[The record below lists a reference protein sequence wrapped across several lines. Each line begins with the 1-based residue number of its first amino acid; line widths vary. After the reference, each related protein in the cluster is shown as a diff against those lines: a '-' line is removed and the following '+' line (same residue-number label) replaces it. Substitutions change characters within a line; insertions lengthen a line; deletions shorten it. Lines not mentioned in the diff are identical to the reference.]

1 MQRSD
6 FLGDTSNKI
15 LERIRQ
21 IINSPKRNTYIVIAG
36 IVAVMLIVF
45 SDCSNTGDDTLSA
58 SAGEVFDYNEYS
70 QRLEDKVE
78 KIVESIEGAGKCSV
92 MITLEKTEEYVFF
105 TEEKISTNTEE
116 ETAQDKTKQTIE
128 SDKET
133 KAGVVENRNNG
144 NDVLVTTTLMPQVG
158 GVVVICEGGGSVLV
172 QERVTNAVATALNI
186 SHNKVFVTK
195 KQR

>member
-1 MQRSD
+1 MENTKNR
-6 FLGDTSNKI
+6 I
-15 LERIRQ
+15 LEKLRL

-36 IVAVMLIVF
+36 IVVVMLIVF
-45 SDCSNTGDDTLSA
+45 SDCSNADNDNIATSTTEA
-58 SAGEVFDYNEYS
+58 FDYNEYS
-70 QRLEDKVE
+70 TLLEDKVQR
-78 KIVESIEGAGKCSV
+78 IVESIEGAGKCSV

-116 ETAQDKTKQTIE
+116 ETAQDKTKQSIE
-128 SDKET
+128 SEKET
-133 KAGVVENRNNG
+133 KAGVVENRNSG

>member
-1 MQRSD
+1 MENTKNR
-6 FLGDTSNKI
+6 I
-15 LERIRQ
+15 LEKLRL

-36 IVAVMLIVF
+36 IVVVMLIVF
-45 SDCSNTGDDTLSA
+45 SDCSNADNDNVATSTTEA
-58 SAGEVFDYNEYS
+58 FDYNEYS
-70 QRLEDKVE
+70 TLLEDKVQR
-78 KIVESIEGAGKCSV
+78 IVESIEGAGKCSV

-116 ETAQDKTKQTIE
+116 ETAQDKTKQSIE
-128 SDKET
+128 SEKET
-133 KAGVVENRNNG
+133 KAGVVENRNSG

>member
-1 MQRSD
+1 MEE
-6 FLGDTSNKI
+6 NKLNI
-15 LERIRQ
+15 SERIKRLL
-21 IINSPKRNTYIVIAG
+21 NSPKRNTYIVVAG
-36 IVAVMLIVF
+36 ITLILLIAF
-45 SDCSNTGDDTLSA
+45 SNCSGKEEPKTVDTDTGF
-58 SAGEVFDYNEYS
+58 FDYDSYS
-70 QRLEDKVE
+70 ELLEGKIE

-105 TEEKISTNTEE
+105 TEEKTVTNTEE
-116 ETAQDKTKQTIE
+116 ETGQDKTKQTIE
-128 SDKET
+128 SEKET
-133 KAGVVENRNNG
+133 KAGIVENRSNG

-186 SHNKVFVTK
+186 SHNRVFVTK

>member
-1 MQRSD
+1 MENAKS
-6 FLGDTSNKI
+6 KI
-15 LERIRQ
+15 FEKLRL

-36 IVAVMLIVF
+36 IMAVMLIVF
-45 SDCSNTGDDTLSA
+45 SDCSNSDDKAISTSGRE
-58 SAGEVFDYNEYS
+58 SFDYNAYS
-70 QRLEDKVE
+70 VQLEKKVE
-78 KIVESIEGAGKCSV
+78 KIVESIEGAGACSV

-116 ETAQDKTKQTIE
+116 ETGQDKTKQTVE

>member
-1 MQRSD
+1 
-6 FLGDTSNKI
+6 LEENKLNI
-15 LERIRQ
+15 SERIKRLL
-21 IINSPKRNTYIVIAG
+21 NSPKRNTYIVVAG
-36 IVAVMLIVF
+36 ITLILLIAF
-45 SDCSNTGDDTLSA
+45 SNCSGKEEPKTVDTDTGF
-58 SAGEVFDYNEYS
+58 FDYDSYS
-70 QRLEDKVE
+70 KLLEGKIE

-105 TEEKISTNTEE
+105 TEEKTVTNTEE
-116 ETAQDKTKQTIE
+116 ETGQDKTKQTIE
-128 SDKET
+128 SEKET
-133 KAGVVENRNNG
+133 KAGIVENRSNG

-186 SHNKVFVTK
+186 SHNRVFVTK

>member
-1 MQRSD
+1 
-6 FLGDTSNKI
+6 
-15 LERIRQ
+15 
-21 IINSPKRNTYIVIAG
+21 
-36 IVAVMLIVF
+36 MLIVF
-45 SDCSNTGDDTLSA
+45 SDCSNNNDKITSA
-58 SAGEVFDYNEYS
+58 TTSEVFDYNEYS
-70 QRLEDKVE
+70 QMLEQKVE
-78 KIVESIEGAGKCSV
+78 NIVESIEGAGKCSV

-116 ETAQDKTKQTIE
+116 ETGQDKTKQTIE

-158 GVVVICEGGGSVLV
+158 GVVVICDGGGSVLV

>member
-1 MQRSD
+1 MEE
-6 FLGDTSNKI
+6 NKLNI
-15 LERIRQ
+15 SERIKRLL
-21 IINSPKRNTYIVIAG
+21 NSPKRNTYIVVAG
-36 IVAVMLIVF
+36 ITLILLIAF
-45 SDCSNTGDDTLSA
+45 SNCSGKEEPKTVDADTGF
-58 SAGEVFDYNEYS
+58 FDYDSYS
-70 QRLEDKVE
+70 ELLEGKIE

-105 TEEKISTNTEE
+105 TEEKTVTNTEE
-116 ETAQDKTKQTIE
+116 ETGQDKTKQTIE
-128 SDKET
+128 SEKET
-133 KAGVVENRNNG
+133 KAGIVENRSNG

-186 SHNKVFVTK
+186 SHNRVFVTK

>member
-1 MQRSD
+1 MEE
-6 FLGDTSNKI
+6 NKLNI
-15 LERIRQ
+15 SERIKRLL
-21 IINSPKRNTYIVIAG
+21 NSPKRNTYIIIAG
-36 IVAVMLIVF
+36 ITLILLIAF
-45 SDCSNTGDDTLSA
+45 SNCSGKEEPKTVDTDTGF
-58 SAGEVFDYNEYS
+58 FDYDSYS
-70 QRLEDKVE
+70 ELLESKIE

-105 TEEKISTNTEE
+105 TEEKTVTNTEE
-116 ETAQDKTKQTIE
+116 ETGQDKTKQTIE
-128 SDKET
+128 SEKET
-133 KAGVVENRNNG
+133 KAGIVENRSNG

-186 SHNKVFVTK
+186 SHNRVFVTK

>member
-1 MQRSD
+1 MEK
-6 FLGDTSNKI
+6 TNNKI
-15 LERIRQ
+15 LEGLKR

-45 SDCSNTGDDTLSA
+45 SDCSNTSDKTVSTSA
-58 SAGEVFDYNEYS
+58 RESFDYSEYS
-70 QRLEDKVE
+70 QKLEDRVE
-78 KIVESIEGAGKCSV
+78 RIVESIEGAGKCSV

>member
-1 MQRSD
+1 MD
-6 FLGDTSNKI
+6 NTIKGVVEKFK
-15 LERIRQ
+15 Q
-21 IINSPKRNTYIVIAG
+21 IVNSPKRNTYIAVVGIFVVI
-36 IVAVMLIVF
+36 LIAF
-45 SDCSNTGDDTLSA
+45 SNCSQSKD
-58 SAGEVFDYNEYS
+58 EVINSSVDARFDYNEYS
-70 QRLEDKVE
+70 LLLEEKIE
-78 KIVESIEGAGKCSV
+78 KIVENIEGAGKCSV
-92 MITLEKTEEYVFF
+92 MVTLEKTEEYVYF

-116 ETAQDKTKQTIE
+116 EKTQEKTKQTIE

-133 KAGVVENRNNG
+133 KAGIVENRNSG
-144 NDVLVTTTLMPQVG
+144 NEVLVSTTLMPQVG

>member
-1 MQRSD
+1 MKGKSD
-6 FLGDTSNKI
+6 IFETIKKL
-15 LERIRQ
+15 
-21 IINSPKRNTYIVIAG
+21 INSPKRNMYIVIAG
-36 IVAVMLIVF
+36 LVLVFLIAF
-45 SDCSNTGDDTLSA
+45 SNCSGEEKSTVSDVSA
-58 SAGEVFDYNEYS
+58 NVFDHNEYS
-70 QRLEDKVE
+70 VQLEEKIE

-105 TEEKISTNTEE
+105 TEEKISTNTHE

-158 GVVVICEGGGSVLV
+158 GVVVICEGGGNVLV

-186 SHNKVFVTK
+186 PHNRVFVTK

>member
-1 MQRSD
+1 MDLKEKVDIFESV
-6 FLGDTSNKI
+6 KKV
-15 LERIRQ
+15 
-21 IINSPKRNTYIVIAG
+21 INSPKRNTYIAVIG
-36 IVAVMLIVF
+36 IALVLIIAF
-45 SDCSNTGDDTLSA
+45 SNCSGEGENSVSDTSA
-58 SAGEVFDYNEYS
+58 KVFDHNEYS
-70 QRLEDKVE
+70 AQLEEKIE

-105 TEEKISTNTEE
+105 TEEKISTNTLE

-133 KAGVVENRNNG
+133 KAGVVENRNSG

-158 GVVVICEGGGSVLV
+158 GVVVICEGGGNVLV

-186 SHNKVFVTK
+186 PHNRVFVTK

>member
-1 MQRSD
+1 MD
-6 FLGDTSNKI
+6 NTIKGVVEKFK
-15 LERIRQ
+15 Q
-21 IINSPKRNTYIVIAG
+21 IVNSPKRNTYIAVVGIFVVI
-36 IVAVMLIVF
+36 LIAF
-45 SDCSNTGDDTLSA
+45 SNCSQSKD
-58 SAGEVFDYNEYS
+58 EVINSSVDARFDYNEYS
-70 QRLEDKVE
+70 LILEEKIE
-78 KIVESIEGAGKCSV
+78 KIVENIEGAGKCSV
-92 MITLEKTEEYVFF
+92 MVTLEKTEEHVYF

-116 ETAQDKTKQTIE
+116 EKTQEKTKQTIE

-133 KAGVVENRNNG
+133 KAGIVENRNSG
-144 NDVLVTTTLMPQVG
+144 NEVLVSTTLMPQVG